1 MNINEIIE
9 DLEDLIE
16 ECNKYVLDGPSD
28 TERVKR
34 VATQTLMW
42 MKHYVDD
49 CMDEKDAEV

>member
-1 MNINEIIE
+1 MNIDEIIK

-42 MKHYVDD
+42 INQLK
-49 CMDEKDAEV
+49 EDAYAD